1 MRIKP
6 KEILVG
12 GQAVWEGVMMR
23 SPQGIALAVRQS
35 TGDIQVQKIS
45 YSPLSKR
52 YPLFRWPFFRGMGAL
67 WEALILGVRA
77 LNISLSLANKE
88 EDRLTPAQM
97 ALSFAL
103 AIGMVVGVFFLLPL
117 FISRLLIPVLT
128 SQWVLIV
135 EGCLRFLFFFL
146 YLALIRLIPEV
157 RRILLQYHGAEHK
170 AVHAFE
176 HGEPL
181 TVEAASKYTTLHP
194 RCSTSFLLVVLIVS
208 FVLFAFLDFSQWYW
222 RLLSRILLLPFIAG
236 FSFELIRLVV
246 FYPRNW
252 ISKAIVLPGLLTQKL
267 TTAEPTPEQIEVAL
281 RALQSSLE
289 PCDV

>member
-1 MRIKP
+1 MRTKP

-23 SPQGIALAVRQS
+23 SPNGIALAVRQP
-35 TGDIQVQKIS
+35 TGKIQVQKIP
-45 YSPLSKR
+45 YSALSKR
-52 YPLFRWPFFRGMGAL
+52 YPLFRWFFFRGMGAL
-67 WEALILGVRA
+67 WESLVLGVRA

-97 ALSFAL
+97 VLSFAL
-103 AIGMVVGVFFLLPL
+103 AIGMVVGLFFLLPL
-117 FISRLLIPVLT
+117 FLSRLLLPVLT

-135 EGCLRFLFFFL
+135 EGFLRFLFFFL
-146 YLALIRLIPEV
+146 YLTLIRLIPDV

-176 HGEPL
+176 HGDPL
-181 TVEAASKYTTLHP
+181 TVESASKYNTLHP

-208 FVLFAFLDFSQWYW
+208 FILFAFLDFSQWYW

-236 FSFELIRLVV
+236 FSFELIRFFV

-252 ISKAIVLPGLLTQKL
+252 ISKAIVLPGLWTQKL
-267 TTAEPTPEQIEVAL
+267 TTAEPTPDQIEVAL
-281 RALQSSLE
+281 RALQTSLE
-289 PCDV
+289 TSDA